1 MRVSEVSRSMTL
13 MVSSVSRNSPIWNPE
28 RLACNERRIFCEPKA
43 VQRPHPPILIGG
55 MGPKVVQP
63 VAARHA
69 QIWHFFV
76 RDGDP
81 EKVKEVCRGFDEI
94 CHKVGRD
101 PAEVEKATSLRA
113 ADLTGSSK
121 EIRMRV
127 QALADAGVRHLVLQ
141 LAPPFDRAL
150 LRRFAKEV
158 MGGFRASR

>member
-1 MRVSEVSRSMTL
+1 MG
-13 MVSSVSRNSPIWNPE
+13 
-28 RLACNERRIFCEPKA
+28 RR
-43 VQRPHPPILIGG
+43 
-55 MGPKVVQP
+55 VVQP

-81 EKVKEVCRGFDEI
+81 EKVKEACRGFDEI

-121 EIRMRV
+121 EIRTRV
-127 QALADAGVRHLVLQ
+127 QALADAGARPLGPQ
-141 LAPPFDRAL
+141 LSPPFEL
-150 LRRFAKEV
+150 GGLRPVAKEV
-158 MGGFRASR
+158 M